1 MTNIATSILKENE
14 LKPLLEKL
22 KTKDGYYF
30 LKWPDR
36 VSGFVSNLP
45 DEFLSPEG
53 QMFNSQQ
60 EIRWKRKGKNFNIL
74 CLTIG
79 ELDPDL
85 TWEPLEGDWSFQD
98 REAAVYP
105 ETETRFPNKIINQ
118 VANDENVVRQR
129 YFLDSKTATV
139 HFVALTVAK
148 AK

>member
-1 MTNIATSILKENE
+1 MTEVATSILKEKE

-22 KTKDGYYF
+22 KTQDSYYF

-45 DEFLSPEG
+45 DEFSSPEG

-60 EIRWKRKGKNFNIL
+60 EIRWKKQGDNFNIL
-74 CLTIG
+74 CLTTG
-79 ELDPDL
+79 ELDGDIK
-85 TWEPLEGDWSFQD
+85 WHNLEGDWSFQD

-118 VANDENVVRQR
+118 VANDGNIVRQR

-139 HFVALTVAK
+139 HFVALTIAK